1 LTPSPE
7 AGSSS
12 TSIREH
18 EHHDGG
24 EEPSCTPVITSDCL
38 FVLPFARPRESWQ
51 VAVLVA
57 VELAAAIAGAPEA
70 AKSLTQFRTR

>member
-1 LTPSPE
+1 M
-7 AGSSS
+7 
-12 TSIREH
+12 
-18 EHHDGG
+18 
-24 EEPSCTPVITSDCL
+24 ITSDCL

-57 VELAAAIAGAPEA
+57 MELAAAIAGAPKA